1 MLMYLMQRLL
11 LFLCASMLFVTL
23 SADEAPYRPCL
34 LTGRVCNADGEAL
47 AEAWVRV
54 KGSHV
59 GCRTDAA
66 GRYRLSLRRGTH
78 TLQVTAMG
86 HRQHER
92 QVTTTEGS
100 QHLDFS
106 LTPLQVQLT
115 RRGEGGA
122 IYNNRPTGGGVAMTA
137 GQDGRMRGCAADE
150 TLRG

>member
-1 MLMYLMQRLL
+1 MLMYLMKRLL

-66 GRYRLSLRRGTH
+66 GHYRLSLRRGTH

-86 HRQHER
+86 HKQQER

-115 RRGEGGA
+115 RRGEGGV
-122 IYNNRPTGGGVAMTA
+122 I
-137 GQDGRMRGCAADE
+137 
-150 TLRG
+150 